1 VSLPSIAG
9 ACSIDQV
16 EAAQLVI
23 MMRGPLAA
31 AGPGLD
37 GMWGM
42 RYWLIAM
49 VVAML
54 TVLIAPSALS
64 VAQTASEAASE
75 DSSATDDVEPSEL
88 PSDDQSEP
96 AELAQIRLEVFCYS
110 DSLDVSQSQAAD
122 DCADLGEFGR
132 DWEQLLEVFDGEGAV
147 TDTAFPQTLST
158 ATPVDYLP
166 DGAWRGSDP
175 VLPEG
180 WRVIECPFLGDQDDD
195 VTNGVG
201 QVLEAEPLPYV
212 DRRHVVCYQF
222 TGDEAPT
229 NGEIPKPSRVDTG
242 GGGTAT

>member
-1 VSLPSIAG
+1 
-9 ACSIDQV
+9 
-16 EAAQLVI
+16 
-23 MMRGPLAA
+23 MRHWMIVL
-31 AGPGLD
+31 
-37 GMWGM
+37 
-42 RYWLIAM
+42 

-75 DSSATDDVEPSEL
+75 DSSETDDAEPSEMPSEDDVEPSEM
-88 PSDDQSEP
+88 PSEDDAEP
-96 AELAQIRLEVFCYS
+96 AELAQIRLDVFCYS
-110 DSLDVSQSQAAD
+110 DSLDVPRSQAAD
-122 DCADLGEFGR
+122 ACADLGEFGR
-132 DWEQLLEVFDGEGAV
+132 DWEQILEVFDGEGVV
-147 TDTAFPQTLST
+147 TDLAVPQTLST

-201 QVLEAEPLPYV
+201 QVLEAEPLPYL

-229 NGEIPKPSRVDTG
+229 TNGEIPVPSRIDTG

>member
-1 VSLPSIAG
+1 
-9 ACSIDQV
+9 
-16 EAAQLVI
+16 
-23 MMRGPLAA
+23 
-31 AGPGLD
+31 
-37 GMWGM
+37 MWGM

-54 TVLIAPSALS
+54 TVLLAPSALS

-75 DSSATDDVEPSEL
+75 DSSETDDVGPSEM
-88 PSDDQSEP
+88 SSEDHSEP

-110 DSLDVSQSQAAD
+110 DSLDVPQSQAAD

-147 TDTAFPQTLST
+147 TGTAFPQTLST

-180 WRVIECPFLGDQDDD
+180 WRVIECPFL
-195 VTNGVG
+195 VT
-201 QVLEAEPLPYV
+201 
-212 DRRHVVCYQF
+212 RM
-222 TGDEAPT
+222 TT
-229 NGEIPKPSRVDTG
+229 
-242 GGGTAT
+242 